1 MNKEQFS
8 RGMGMV
14 FHGLGLV
21 FESLGNENPAVPEMG
36 TMLFTSYTNP
46 EGAAEP
52 CNAKVDSNQ
61 PKAESAQS
69 EAESAQPSVKKTK
82 EKKAKEKKPEE
93 DAPILTYDQVVGIVT
108 KRVNKAKADGDEGFS
123 ERLRGVLTQMG
134 YAKVSEI
141 PAEKYEDFVTSLS
154 FL

>member
-21 FESLGNENPAVPEMG
+21 FESLNVPE
-36 TMLFTSYTNP
+36 TETTFFRAYTSPAEVT
-46 EGAAEP
+46 EP
-52 CNAKVDSNQ
+52 CNTKADSSQ
-61 PKAESAQS
+61 PKAESTQS
-69 EAESAQPSVKKTK
+69 EVESAQPSVKKTK

-93 DAPILTYDQVVGIVT
+93 DTPILTYDQVVGIVT

-134 YAKVSEI
+134 YAKVAEI

>member
-8 RGMGMV
+8 KGMGMV

-21 FESLGNENPAVPEMG
+21 FESLNVPE
-36 TMLFTSYTNP
+36 TETTLFRAYTSPAEVT
-46 EGAAEP
+46 EP
-52 CNAKVDSNQ
+52 CNAEADSSQ

-69 EAESAQPSVKKTK
+69 EAESAQPSV
-82 EKKAKEKKPEE
+82 KKAKEKKPEE

-123 ERLRGVLTQMG
+123 ERLRGVLAQMG